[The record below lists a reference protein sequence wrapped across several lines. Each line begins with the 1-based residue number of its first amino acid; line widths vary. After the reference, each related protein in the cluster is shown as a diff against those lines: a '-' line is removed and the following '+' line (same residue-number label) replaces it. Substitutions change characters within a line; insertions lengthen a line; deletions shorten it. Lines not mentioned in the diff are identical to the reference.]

1 MCRDRKVARGRRR
14 RFSGSAGECRFTRPG
29 DTISIDGETGAVY
42 LGPIAA
48 AAAADP
54 YLETL
59 QSWNAEAATAG

>member
-1 MCRDRKVARGRRR
+1 MSRQEGRARPASKIFGIS
-14 RFSGSAGECRFTRPG
+14 FECRLTRPG

-54 YLETL
+54 YLGTL
-59 QSWNAEAATAG
+59 QSRNAEAATAG